1 MIAQEYFNRISDHLQ
16 TLLRGEEVFTAD
28 YQSEDSDFVRFNRS
42 EVRQAGAVTQK
53 ALSLDLIEGG
63 KHAAGSVS
71 LTGHFE
77 MDRPRV
83 EGMVANL
90 REQRSH
96 LPEDPHL
103 QISTEVNSTERKME
117 DRIPEGEAAISEIR
131 KAGEGRDLVGIY
143 ASGGIHSGF
152 SNSLGQRNWY
162 SNYSYNLDWSFYHRK
177 DKAVKTGYA
186 GLEWNPTEFTRK
198 VNWASEQLDV
208 LSHDPHTIQPGKYR
222 VYLAPAAL
230 YDIIGVMSW
239 GGFGLK
245 SHKTRQTPLLKMIT
259 GEEQLNP
266 AVSIRENTKGG
277 ISPQFQEQGFL
288 RPDQVTLIN
297 EGRYQDCL
305 VSPRSSKEYG
315 VPTNGATNS
324 ESPESIDVAAGKIP
338 VERTLKEL
346 GTGIF
351 INNVWY
357 LNFSDRA
364 ACRTTGMTRFATFW
378 VENGEIKA
386 PLNVMR
392 FDETLYHM
400 LGSNLVGLTQEREM
414 ILDPGSYFRR
424 ATSSGRVPGV
434 LVDDFTL
441 TL

>member
-1 MIAQEYFNRISDHLQ
+1 MIAQDYFNKVSDHLQ
-16 TLLRGEEVFTAD
+16 TLLQGEEVFTSD
-28 YQSEDSDFVRFNRS
+28 FQSEDSDFVRFNKS
-42 EVRQAGAVTQK
+42 DVRQAGAVSQK
-53 ALSLDLIEGG
+53 VLSVDLIEGR
-63 KHAAGSVS
+63 KHATGSVS

-77 MDRPRV
+77 LDRPRV
-83 EGMVANL
+83 EQVIGNL
-90 REQRSH
+90 REQRAH

-103 QISTEVNSTERKME
+103 QVAEEVHSTDRKME
-117 DRIPEGEAAISEIR
+117 DHLPEGEAAISEIR
-131 KAGEGRDLVGIY
+131 GAGEGRDLVGIY

-152 SNSLGQRNWY
+152 SNSFGQRNWY
-162 SNYSYNLDWSFYHRK
+162 SNYSYNLDWSFYHQK

-186 GLEWNPTEFTRK
+186 GFEWNAQDFSRK
-198 VNWASEQLDV
+198 VNWASEQLNV
-208 LSHDPHTIQPGKYR
+208 LSHGPQTINPGKYR

-230 YDIIGVMSW
+230 YDIIGIMSW

-245 SHKTRQTPLLKMIT
+245 SHRTKQTPLLKMVT

-266 AVSIRENTKGG
+266 AVTILEDSKGG
-277 ISPQFQEQGFL
+277 TSPQFQEQGYI
-288 RPDQVTLIN
+288 RPDQVTLIQ
-297 EGRYQDCL
+297 EGKFQDCL

-315 VPTNGATNS
+315 VPTNGATMS

-338 VERTLKEL
+338 MEQTLKEL
-346 GTGIF
+346 DTGIF

-357 LNFSDRA
+357 LNFSDRT

-392 FDETLYHM
+392 FDETIYRM
-400 LGSNLVGLTQEREM
+400 LGSNLAGLTADREM
-414 ILDPGSYFRR
+414 ILDAGSYFRR
-424 ATSSGRVPGV
+424 ATSSGRLPGI